1 MITVILSLFKLPT
14 NNGYLL
20 SGAIFVIFTISY
32 VAMAWYDYYFDC
44 QAVPL
49 KKGQLSLQQY
59 FKPPAHNQEKQYTG
73 DQDKQRTLIYASHVL
88 FIAPFMCYFV
98 YYQDKAKKEAYAVL
112 AALSAMTL
120 LYHGYKLIALLY

>member
-1 MITVILSLFKLPT
+1 M
-14 NNGYLL
+14 
-20 SGAIFVIFTISY
+20 
-32 VAMAWYDYYFDC
+32 
-44 QAVPL
+44 
-49 KKGQLSLQQY
+49 
-59 FKPPAHNQEKQYTG
+59 
-73 DQDKQRTLIYASHVL
+73 L